1 MRTVKDSKNGYLI
14 TTCQNN
20 VDLYNYIQK
29 RIEEKGENYWQHI
42 KDSRSAR
49 DWQGGVTYNQAIN
62 NLIFGNKDTTN
73 TFLEGLDDV
82 RKEKDVHSDVFLDTE
97 GFAYDMGAVVEG
109 EPECCLNSIGEA
121 PKKTI
126 NIGITYDFC
135 CGNAA
140 RVLAWR
146 GIAITNLIYTL
157 LNKGYI
163 VNLKLIECYKP
174 NYDAFDKYSRSYFSL
189 DIPTENLCIGTIAFY
204 CSVEFFRV
212 IMILVQ
218 SMICEQPNRAG
229 DGKGTMDIEDIYEI
243 YGKDMFVIPDGYID
257 SEMKYLES
265 QEEANKVIES
275 LFNEYCKREG
285 LCF

>member
-29 RIEEKGENYWQHI
+29 KIEEKGEHYWGHI
-42 KDSRSAR
+42 GDCRSAR
-49 DWQGGVTYNQAIN
+49 DWQGGVTYNQAMN

-135 CGNAA
+135 CGNASKI
-140 RVLAWR
+140 LAWR
-146 GIAITNLIYTL
+146 GIAITNLVYTL

-174 NYDAFDKYSRSYFSL
+174 DIDAFEKYSRSYFSL

-218 SMICEQPNRAG
+218 SMICDQPNMAG
-229 DGKGTMDIEDIYEI
+229 NGKGTEYIEDIYEI

-257 SEMKYLES
+257 YAMRDLDS
-265 QEEANKVIES
+265 QEEANKMIES